1 MFGDNVLPQY
11 SPFPDRGQR
20 LPGADYTPLAMSAAD
35 DSLVILARHPDGRV
49 EEVTVERIDEVDDL
63 IARPGTLVWVSVAN
77 PSNALISEL
86 QREFGLHPLAVEDLR
101 KRNQRPKLDSYEG
114 QHMVVAYEAA
124 PEGATLSEMHLFFA
138 KPWLL
143 SVKFGPMPLVDAA
156 LGRFATAVP
165 SKVDSVDALI
175 YLVLDAAVDSY
186 FPELDRLSDRIDALE
201 DRVLAGDADR
211 RGLGEL
217 LELKRRLLELRRVL
231 APMRDMANSLLRR
244 DLDIVSERALP
255 YYQDLYDHL
264 VRVLDQLDLYREL
277 LATVVDARMT
287 VANNNLS
294 GIMKRLTAFTVILMV
309 PTLIAGVY
317 GMNFE
322 FMPELTWPLGYAY
335 ALGLMATAV
344 IVAIAWFWRNDWF

>member
-1 MFGDNVLPQY
+1 MAG
-11 SPFPDRGQR
+11 
-20 LPGADYTPLAMSAAD
+20 DYTRLAMSAAD

-49 EEVTVERIDEVDDL
+49 EDVTVERIDEVDAL
-63 IARPGTLVWVSVAN
+63 IARPGTLVWVSVSN
-77 PSNALISEL
+77 PTNTLISEL

-114 QHMVVAYEAA
+114 QHMLVAYEAA
-124 PEGATLSEMHLFFA
+124 PEEPATLSEMHLFFA
-138 KPWLL
+138 KGWMLT
-143 SVKFGPMPLVDAA
+143 VRFGPMPMVDAA
-156 LGRFATAVP
+156 LRRFATGGP
-165 SKVDSVDALI
+165 SMVDSVDALI

-201 DRVLAGDADR
+201 DRVLAGDANP

-231 APMRDMANSLLRR
+231 APMRDMANALLRR
-244 DLDIVSERALP
+244 DIDIVSEKALP

-264 VRVLDQLDLYREL
+264 VRVLDQLDLYRDL

-287 VANNNLS
+287 VANNLS
-294 GIMKRLTAFTVILMV
+294 AIMKRLTAFTVILMV
-309 PTLIAGVY
+309 PTLIAGIY

-322 FMPELTWPLGYAY
+322 IMPELTWPLGYAY

-344 IVAIAWFWRNDWF
+344 LVAVTWFWRNDWF